1 MKKRT
6 IAEIAA
12 DLRKRLGFT
21 QQDWAQRMGWAI
33 STTVRFEHGAQPS
46 PRMLSQ
52 MLDAAHTNGLDDL
65 AAEIQVHLN
74 VSLGPAFPIAPDA
87 EMERY
92 FVAIAR
98 RLFQNRRRHKAFL
111 KFAAPEIEILRAENA
126 LRKEH
131 ADKLFADF
139 DAAVERGKKGAKK

>member
-1 MKKRT
+1 
-6 IAEIAA
+6 
-12 DLRKRLGFT
+12 
-21 QQDWAQRMGWAI
+21 
-33 STTVRFEHGAQPS
+33 
-46 PRMLSQ
+46 MLSQ

-139 DAAVERGKKGAKK
+139 DAAVERGKKGAKKCARRNFSGPSA